1 MFTLICAGIAAL
13 LAAFSVK
20 EYKFIACVVAAEF
33 ISHKVAFLLFN
44 DLSNSLGGWLI
55 YIIYASIQLSAMYLM
70 WRHQSHLA
78 IIMLLFINMVYN
90 LFTAYGYFNAGFI
103 SFYYI
108 YPYFVGTIMV
118 MELAYLGLL
127 NRYVAR
133 CRNKRGGYG
142 IDHID
147 SLFRVRRRVCSGG
160 VA

>member
-1 MFTLICAGIAAL
+1 MFTLVCAGIAAL

-33 ISHKVAFLLFN
+33 ILHKLVYLFAFTEFRSGN
-44 DLSNSLGGWLI
+44 GWAI
-55 YIIYASIQLSAMYLM
+55 YIMYATIQLSAIYLM
-70 WRHQSHLA
+70 WRYKSHLA

-103 SFYYI
+103 SFYYV

-133 CRNKRGGYG
+133 CRNERGGYG

-147 SLFRVRRRVCSGG
+147 SLFRVRLRVCSGG
-160 VA
+160 MA

>member
-1 MFTLICAGIAAL
+1 MFTLISAGVAAL

-44 DLSNSLGGWLI
+44 GFSNSLGGWLI
-55 YIIYASIQLSAMYLM
+55 YIIYASIQLAAMYLM
-70 WRHQSHLA
+70 WKLQSHLA
-78 IIMLLFINMVYN
+78 ITALFFINMVYN
-90 LFTAYGYFNAGFI
+90 LFTAYGYFNSGFI
-103 SFYYI
+103 SFYYV

-133 CRNKRGGYG
+133 KRDEHGDYG

-147 SLFRVRRRVCSGG
+147 SLFCVRRRVCSRSM
-160 VA
+160 A